1 MMKVAGGF
9 FERLS
14 VEHQQ
19 TIRSRATLRH
29 VERGS
34 KLFLQGDSPTGAYF
48 VVQGHLKLTVSGNDG
63 REALVEVCG
72 PGDLIGAASVFDDH
86 ARPTSAFAL
95 TGPTEVLALD
105 RAVMQQLARTDASFN
120 AAILEEL
127 SLKLRAATAR
137 HLELAVD
144 DVSGRVIRRLH
155 ELVSRF
161 GVVSE
166 DGHAVLRS
174 PVTQQDMAA
183 WAGVSRQAV
192 VKELRR
198 LRDEGLIVTSGS
210 RFTIGDVGEL
220 NARVERLG

>member
-1 MMKVAGGF
+1 MKVAGGF

-72 PGDLIGAASVFDDH
+72 PGDLMGAASSFDNQ
-86 ARPTSAFAL
+86 AQPASAFAL
-95 TGPTEVLALD
+95 AKPTEVLVLD
-105 RAVMQQLARTDASFN
+105 RAALEELVRTDASFN

-127 SLKLRAATAR
+127 SRKLRAATAR

-155 ELVSRF
+155 ELVDRF

-174 PVTQQDMAA
+174 PVTQQDLAA

-198 LRDEGLIVTSGS
+198 LRDDGLITTSGS
-210 RFTIGDVGEL
+210 RFTVSDVGEL

>member
-1 MMKVAGGF
+1 MKVAGGF

-14 VEHQQ
+14 VEHRQ

-34 KLFLQGDSPTGAYF
+34 RLFLQGDEPAGAYF

-72 PGDLIGAASVFDDH
+72 PGDLMGAASSFDNQ
-86 ARPTSAFAL
+86 AQPASAFAL
-95 TGPTEVLALD
+95 AKPTEVLVLD
-105 RAVMQQLARTDASFN
+105 RAALEELVRTDASFN

-127 SLKLRAATAR
+127 SRKLRAATAR

-155 ELVSRF
+155 ELVDRF

-174 PVTQQDMAA
+174 PVTQQDLAA

-198 LRDEGLIVTSGS
+198 LRDDGLITTSGS
-210 RFTIGDVGEL
+210 RFTVSDVGEL